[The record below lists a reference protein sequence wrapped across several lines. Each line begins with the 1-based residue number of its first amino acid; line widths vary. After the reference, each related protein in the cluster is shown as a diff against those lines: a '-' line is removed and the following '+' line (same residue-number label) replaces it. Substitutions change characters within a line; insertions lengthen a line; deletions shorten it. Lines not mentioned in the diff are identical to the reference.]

1 MMSVLIYYRRTRRG
15 GIL

>member
-1 MMSVLIYYRRTRRG
+1 MSVLIYYRRTRRG